1 VARAVL
7 NERSNDPLL
16 AHRTAEDLQA
26 ELDRK
31 EEGQL
36 QRVVTLLSRPVRIV
50 RGQAVSAAVDESLFE
65 AEEERA
71 LHAAAQAAA
80 SHIRSDMSIPEF
92 LQVAVKLEEP
102 VTQFFD
108 NVFVMAKDE
117 RVRSN
122 RIALLQ
128 QLAAFTDGIVD
139 LRELPGF

>member
-1 VARAVL
+1 VFIHSQRAGGV
-7 NERSNDPLL
+7 
-16 AHRTAEDLQA
+16 QA

-92 LQVAVKLEEP
+92 LQVGQPLLFPLLPIKWRSELEWVYLAV
-102 VTQFFD
+102 Q
-108 NVFVMAKDE
+108 
-117 RVRSN
+117 S
-122 RIALLQ
+122 
-128 QLAAFTDGIVD
+128 
-139 LRELPGF
+139 